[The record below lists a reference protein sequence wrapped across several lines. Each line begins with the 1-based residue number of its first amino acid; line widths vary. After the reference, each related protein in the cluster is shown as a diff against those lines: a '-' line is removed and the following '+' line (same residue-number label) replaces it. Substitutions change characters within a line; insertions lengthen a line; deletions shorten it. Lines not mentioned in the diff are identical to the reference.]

1 MLWWRDATARPG
13 VRRRGNREGARR
25 DSGIGGV
32 AIVSTVAARVA
43 DRGWLPKTAALAR
56 KDLRIELRARDT
68 LPPMLA
74 FTFAVTLLLAF
85 TLPTSGR
92 LEAPTSVPGVGLA
105 PLNDVLAGFFWVTVL
120 FAGLIGFA
128 RTFEVDQ
135 QEGALDVLLLVP
147 LDRTGLF
154 FAKSAANFISILVVE
169 AVLLPAFA
177 LLFGVE
183 LISSLAPMVVVVL
196 LVNVG
201 FVAIG
206 TLFSAL
212 AAGTRSRELILP
224 ILALPAL
231 VPVFIA
237 GVELS
242 SDLFLG
248 GGFGAVTERGW
259 FGILLAFDVIMTTA
273 GALSFEFAID

>member
-1 MLWWRDATARPG
+1 
-13 VRRRGNREGARR
+13 
-25 DSGIGGV
+25 
-32 AIVSTVAARVA
+32 VSTVAAP
-43 DRGWLPKTAALAR
+43 GWLAKTAALTR

-74 FTFAVTLLLAF
+74 FSIAVTLLLAF

-105 PLNDVLAGFFWVTVL
+105 PLTDVVAGFFWVTVL

-128 RTFEVDQ
+128 RTFEVEQ
-135 QEGALDVLLLVP
+135 QEGVLDVLLLAP

-154 FAKSAANFISILVVE
+154 FAKAAANFISILLVE

-183 LISSLAPMVVVVL
+183 LLSSLGPMVMVVL

-212 AAGTRSRELILP
+212 AAQTRSRELILP

-248 GGFGAVTERGW
+248 GGLGAVTEQGW

-273 GALSFEFAID
+273 GALAFEFAID